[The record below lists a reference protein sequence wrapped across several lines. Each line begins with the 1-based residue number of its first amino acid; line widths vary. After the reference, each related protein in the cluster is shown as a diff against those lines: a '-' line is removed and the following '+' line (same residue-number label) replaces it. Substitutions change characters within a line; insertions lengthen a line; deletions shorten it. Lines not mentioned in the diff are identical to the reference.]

1 MHRML
6 AAHIFHHIRA
16 NRCIRIRPMIA
27 AEPRRIDAGQTE
39 HDLAVWTAALVF
51 RLVVFSLYLEK
62 EIRSKKTKWMP
73 PVEYREASMC
83 LDYYLTLFSFD

>member
-27 AEPRRIDAGQTE
+27 AEPRRIDVG
-39 HDLAVWTAALVF
+39 
-51 RLVVFSLYLEK
+51 
-62 EIRSKKTKWMP
+62 
-73 PVEYREASMC
+73 
-83 LDYYLTLFSFD
+83 

>member
-6 AAHIFHHIRA
+6 AAHIFQHIRA

-39 HDLAVWTAALVF
+39 YDLAVWTAALVF
-51 RLVVFSLYLEK
+51 RLVVFSLCLEK
-62 EIRSKKTKWMP
+62 EIIMI
-73 PVEYREASMC
+73 
-83 LDYYLTLFSFD
+83 TL